1 MSMLLLNKEV
11 VNYYKELKGIKYDS
25 DLLRKIGIEL
35 GYNFNV
41 IEAFIKSQ
49 KGNFSKIV
57 KGIRTINKEYIIPL
71 EKIFGVPIAKLVE
84 PDAYTFLIN
93 KDNIPYLKGIKYYAY
108 MDDMDLYKDE
118 LLKITDVRGNPII
131 CNPDEFGKTF
141 LDYVVEYNSVNAI
154 KFLYETFQIKLK
166 WYHNFF
172 YINDKKCF
180 NITLCNSIPL
190 AKMIANMNDDKL
202 FFNIYDTYN
211 MFVTN
216 GHYGG
221 KSGVYE
227 QDEFLKI
234 ILDNEHLFKDI
245 FRRREYL
252 HICTNLERRSK
263 NLESYTINTINPI
276 IIGCLRYAIN
286 NLEKYKDQAIRILDF
301 AIMHNK
307 KIIDKLGDSD
317 YYIMNDLGGIF
328 SRDENL
334 IDLLIY
340 CNSNCY
346 DIVVKQL
353 IEKLPK
359 NENGCFNYYKYKNMN
374 S

>member
-1 MSMLLLNKEV
+1 
-11 VNYYKELKGIKYDS
+11 
-25 DLLRKIGIEL
+25 
-35 GYNFNV
+35 
-41 IEAFIKSQ
+41 
-49 KGNFSKIV
+49 
-57 KGIRTINKEYIIPL
+57 
-71 EKIFGVPIAKLVE
+71 
-84 PDAYTFLIN
+84 
-93 KDNIPYLKGIKYYAY
+93 
-108 MDDMDLYKDE
+108 
-118 LLKITDVRGNPII
+118 
-131 CNPDEFGKTF
+131 
-141 LDYVVEYNSVNAI
+141 
-154 KFLYETFQIKLK
+154 
-166 WYHNFF
+166 
-172 YINDKKCF
+172 
-180 NITLCNSIPL
+180 
-190 AKMIANMNDDKL
+190 MIANMNDDKL

-307 KIIDKLGDSD
+307 KIIDKSIEIIGLERTKNAH
-317 YYIMNDLGGIF
+317 IHF
-328 SRDENL
+328 S
-334 IDLLIY
+334 
-340 CNSNCY
+340 
-346 DIVVKQL
+346 K
-353 IEKLPK
+353 IEYGAKGEIKHLTLEDTILFLDGYHD
-359 NENGCFNYYKYKNMN
+359 N
-374 S
+374 

>member
-41 IEAFIKSQ
+41 IETFVKSQ

-118 LLKITDVRGNPII
+118 LLKIADVRGNPII

-172 YINDKKCF
+172 YINDKKYL
-180 NITLCNSIPL
+180 NNTLCNSIPL
-190 AKMIANMNDDKL
+190 TKMIANMNDDKL

-263 NLESYTINTINPI
+263 NLESYTINMINPI

-301 AIMHNK
+301 AITHNK

-340 CNSNCY
+340 CNSNCN
-346 DIVVKQL
+346 DIIVKQL

>member
-41 IEAFIKSQ
+41 IEAFVKSQ

-118 LLKITDVRGNPII
+118 LLKITDVRGTPII
-131 CNPDEFGKTF
+131 CNSDEFGKTF
-141 LDYVVEYNSVNAI
+141 LDYVVEYNSINAI

-166 WYHNFF
+166 WYNNFF
-172 YINDKKCF
+172 YINDKKYF

-190 AKMIANMNDDKL
+190 TKMIANMNDDKL

-340 CNSNCY
+340 CNSNCS
-346 DIVVKQL
+346 DIIVKQL